1 MVTPA
6 IANLIRE
13 NKTFRINSVI
23 QTGKKFGM
31 QLLDDHLLELYQA
44 GKISAE
50 EAIDKSRRPAEI
62 ADRMGKRL
70 NRPDTEPDK
79 PAATAAPERLGK

>member
-1 MVTPA
+1 VVTPA

-13 NKTFRINSVI
+13 NKTFRIDSAI

-31 QLLDDHLLELYQA
+31 QLLDEHLLELFKL
-44 GKISAE
+44 GKISDI

-62 ADRMGKRL
+62 ADRMGVARKMNDPRL
-70 NRPDTEPDK
+70 EKDTS
-79 PAATAAPERLGK
+79 TPERPGGPK